1 MLDTNI
7 CLYIVREKPSAMR
20 ARFAQFRPGQLVM
33 SAITYGEL
41 SYGAARSA
49 DRSRA
54 LAQLDSLV
62 QAIPVEP
69 LGPDVSRG
77 YGSIRAALEK
87 QGRVIGNN
95 DLWIAA
101 HALALDL
108 TLATTNEREFRRV
121 PGLSVEN
128 WMK

>member
-1 MLDTNI
+1 
-7 CLYIVREKPSAMR
+7 
-20 ARFAQFRPGQLVM
+20 M

-41 SYGAARSA
+41 SYGAVRSA
-49 DRSRA
+49 DRARA

-69 LGPDVSRG
+69 LGSDVSRS
-77 YGSIRAALEK
+77 YGAIRATLEK

-108 TLATTNEREFRRV
+108 ALATTNEREFRRV